1 MHQIVIRVTA
11 VISGAKIACI
21 PAFHALVRPMN
32 SSNGVVITFLVIA
45 IMLLISTSM
54 ELRRKDRAIDHLLKV
69 MDSVQTDLEK
79 GRVRQ
84 ALDTLHVEFANMEDR

>member
-1 MHQIVIRVTA
+1 
-11 VISGAKIACI
+11 
-21 PAFHALVRPMN
+21 MN
-32 SSNGVVITFLVIA
+32 SSQGVVITFLVIA

-54 ELRRKDRAIDHLLKV
+54 ELRRRERAELHLLKV

-84 ALDTLHVEFANMEDR
+84 ALDTLHVEAHNMEVSE